1 LAARAHPADTEIMR
15 RYIACLI
22 VAVTTAGSPT
32 ARADQTDPRLDG
44 LFTQLRQANSTEAAR
59 PIESDIW
66 EIWLQSGDPAA
77 DTLMADGIAAMN
89 AGDAEQAM
97 AAFDRLVA
105 LKPNFAEAWNKRA
118 TALYLL
124 GRFPESIKDIDRV
137 LALEPRHFGALSG
150 LGLCDLQLDRDKAAL
165 DAFERAA
172 AVDPNLPG
180 VRSRIEALRKQLEG
194 EPI

>member
-1 LAARAHPADTEIMR
+1 MR